1 MKLKLIVL
9 LFTLNVFGQ
18 KSITENSEN
27 RILVSSGQISKF
39 ETIKMNNINFELVL
53 KNKDT
58 IYLGTSETKFKT
70 KEGYTVGTKFSDLPL
85 TIKHNLKKE
94 NGWGYYYTLPSG
106 WSIAFCEGN
115 SCTNDYP
122 SENSFVK
129 WIFKRK

>member
-1 MKLKLIVL
+1 MKLILILV

-18 KSITENSEN
+18 KSKTENSEN
-27 RILVSSGQISKF
+27 RILVSSGQLSKY

-58 IYLGTSETKFKT
+58 IYLATSETRFKT
-70 KEGYTVGTKFSDLPL
+70 REGYSVGTKFSDLPL
-85 TIKHNLKKE
+85 MIKQNLRKE

-115 SCTNDYP
+115 SCTNEYP
-122 SENSFVK
+122 SENSLVK
-129 WIFKRK
+129 RIFKRK